1 MKRLPFLLVLL
12 FLFAPGLRAACVL
25 SVGNAAF
32 GTLSSFSVSNNES
45 QVAVN
50 LVVECD
56 TILNLLTNDSVT
68 LNYTSAS
75 LNASNRATLRRT
87 DTPANPDAIPVR
99 LCGGQNCSAT
109 TETTIGQS
117 YTWSGNTLL
126 GLLSSKRYTL
136 PVYIRT
142 VGGQSVSAGPYRV
155 TLNFSVSYSVCSLG
169 ISLLC
174 TTAQTGTRT
183 LSTQVD
189 LTVTND
195 CITINAPNVNFGS
208 APLVRDFP
216 TISQSV
222 GITCT
227 KGSSYTVGINNG
239 SWANGNVRNMAFGA
253 NRLSY
258 DIYKG
263 STTNRWGSTG
273 AERWD
278 SNSSSAV
285 SQDGLLRTY
294 NYTAR
299 ILSGQTTPPVGDY
312 SDTLLIDIAF

>member
-1 MKRLPFLLVLL
+1 MMRFFIVLL
-12 FLFAPGLRAACVL
+12 MLVASGGKAACTL
-25 SVGNAAF
+25 SIGNGAF
-32 GTLSSFSVSNNES
+32 GTLTSFAVSGSEP
-45 QVAVN
+45 QVAFN

-56 TILNLLTNDSVT
+56 TILNLLTNDAVT

-75 LNASNRATLRRT
+75 FSTGSRAALRRT
-87 DTPANPDAIPVR
+87 DAPSNLDAIPVR
-99 LCGGQNCSAT
+99 LCGQQNCSST
-109 TETTIGQS
+109 TEVTTGQS

-126 GLLSSKRYTL
+126 TLLTSRRYTL
-136 PVYIRT
+136 PLYLRL
-142 VGGQSVSAGPYRV
+142 VGGQSVSAGPYRA

-208 APLVRDFP
+208 APMVRDFP
-216 TISQSV
+216 VISQSV

-227 KGSSYTVGINNG
+227 KGSNYTVGINNG
-239 SWANGNVRNMAFGA
+239 SWANGNVRNMAFGT

-278 SNSSSAV
+278 SAGSSAV

-299 ILSGQTTPPVGDY
+299 ILGGQTTPPVGDY

>member
-1 MKRLPFLLVLL
+1 MMRLFVLL
-12 FLFAPGLRAACVL
+12 LMLVASGGKAACTL
-25 SVGNAAF
+25 STGNAAF
-32 GTLSSFSVSNNES
+32 GTLTSFAVSGSEP
-45 QVAVN
+45 QITFN

-56 TILNLLTNDSVT
+56 TILNLLTNDAVT

-75 LNASNRATLRRT
+75 FSTGSRATLRRT
-87 DTPANPDAIPVR
+87 DVPSNLDAVPVR
-99 LCGGQNCSAT
+99 LCGQQNCSST
-109 TETTIGQS
+109 TEVTTGQS

-126 GLLSSKRYTL
+126 SLLTSRRYTL
-136 PVYIRT
+136 PLYLRL

-285 SQDGLLRTY
+285 SKDGLLRTY

>member
-1 MKRLPFLLVLL
+1 MKRGFFLLALL
-12 FLFAPGLRAACVL
+12 FLFAPGLRAACAV
-25 SVGNAAF
+25 SVGNAAL
-32 GTLSSFSVSNNES
+32 GTLTSFSVSSNES

-50 LVVECD
+50 LVIECD
-56 TILNLLTNDSVT
+56 TILNLLTNDSIT

-75 LNASNRATLRRT
+75 LSADNRATLRRT

-99 LCGGQNCSAT
+99 LCTRQNCSAT
-109 TETTIGQS
+109 TETTTGQS

-126 GLLSSKRYTL
+126 GLLNSKRYTL
-136 PVYIRT
+136 PLYLRT
-142 VGGQSVSAGPYRV
+142 VGGQSVGAGPYRV

-169 ISLLC
+169 VSLLC

-183 LSTQVD
+183 LSMQVD

-195 CITINAPNVNFGS
+195 CITINAPNINFGS

-216 TISQSV
+216 IISQSI

-227 KGSSYTVGINNG
+227 KGSTYTVGINNG
-239 SWANGNVRNMAFGA
+239 SWANGNVRNMAYGA
-253 NRLSY
+253 SRLSY

-263 STTNRWGSTG
+263 STGTRWGSSGT
-273 AERWD
+273 ERWA
-278 SNSSSAV
+278 SSSSSAI

-299 ILSGQTTPPVGDY
+299 ILSGQATPPVGDY